1 MLELGPEDWFR
12 DRKPARGKPRDGKTG
27 KRVGHE
33 SAGRITFTKES
44 VSASA
49 CSVQ

>member
-1 MLELGPEDWFR
+1 MELGPEDWCR
-12 DRKPARGKPRDGKTG
+12 DLKLARVKARDGKTG

-33 SAGRITFTKES
+33 SAGCITFTKES
-44 VSASA
+44 VSVSV